1 MFVVQTNTPK
11 ELRSKGFFD
20 RQKSDS
26 AATSKVQ
33 SVEEGGENLYSGK
46 ASMPAQIRWLL
57 EREIRHV
64 ARDTGSLAARFGIT
78 IFLNLLFGLIFQGAG
93 DEDDSVADNLNTHFG
108 ALTMVTI
115 SSMFGSA
122 QPTAIEFP
130 FQRPVFLREY
140 SAGSYSSFAY
150 FISKLAMELPLGL
163 LQMLVSW
170 VVVYWLIAFD
180 GNFLYML
187 LASWMLSICS
197 ASVAVVLGCAV
208 ADVKTVS
215 EFLAPIF
222 VPQLLFAGYRCANP
236 RVLPSLNARHPPC
249 SSSSPENLHPSTHPP
264 TLNALNPRFFIRTE
278 QIPVWLRWA
287 QYLCALKY
295 TMNILVV
302 IEFGDCEHEGCENLL
317 ESNDVDEDHVWI
329 YVLVLLALFSFFRLF
344 ALWVLVG
351 KAKTVY

>member
-222 VPQLLFAGYRCANP
+222 VPQLLFAG
-236 RVLPSLNARHPPC
+236 
-249 SSSSPENLHPSTHPP
+249 
-264 TLNALNPRFFIRTE
+264 FFIRTE